1 MSGYNAPKAP
11 PVRPVIE
18 FTAVGASQDPAFVT
32 LDDLVVTED
41 GVEQKVET
49 FEEAVDP
56 VTVVLALDGSG
67 SMKKSAAQAQAAARD
82 FVNALRPED
91 KIAMISFADRSVL
104 VHGPTEKRDET
115 LKAIDA
121 YVATGGTALNDALYD
136 SLTQVSKIE
145 GRRAIVVVTD
155 GRDENAASNG
165 PGSAQSWNEVLNQLE
180 QTQATIYAIG
190 IGTTVDR
197 SRLEVLAEKS
207 GGQSVFPCRRD
218 DTGRQATAR
227 SSTSCGAVT

>member
-1 MSGYNAPKAP
+1 
-11 PVRPVIE
+11 
-18 FTAVGASQDPAFVT
+18 
-32 LDDLVVTED
+32 
-41 GVEQKVET
+41 
-49 FEEAVDP
+49 
-56 VTVVLALDGSG
+56 VLAELGHQETG
-67 SMKKSAAQAQAAARD
+67 QAGRAQSAARD

-91 KIAMISFADRSVL
+91 KISMISFADRSVL

-165 PGSAQSWNEVLNQLE
+165 PGSTQSWNEVLHQLE

-197 SRLEVLAEKS
+197 SHLEVLAQQS
-207 GGQSVFPCRRD
+207 GGRAYFPADATTLAASYRKIVDELRRRYVIGYESTDSARDGHWRKVEIRARDGSVMI
-218 DTGRQATAR
+218 R
-227 SSTSCGAVT
+227 SRGGYYAPSADVASAH